1 MKKSVFEALLKQTC
15 VCVFLHVLHIKEIKL
30 NFTFKVRTFV
40 GGEDILSGPHIF
52 KVVFE
57 EFRLGGLGSCWVHA
71 IYESPH
77 KVLKVTFCDP
87 KARRMSCDLTPLSQ
101 SDLERSW

>member
-1 MKKSVFEALLKQTC
+1 MKKSVFEDLLKKKP
-15 VCVFLHVLHIKEIKL
+15 VCVFLHVLHIKEKKF

-57 EFRLGGLGSCWVHA
+57 EFRLGGLSLCWVHA
-71 IYESPH
+71 NYKSPH
-77 KVLKVTFCDP
+77 KVLKVKFCDP
-87 KARRMSCDLTPLSQ
+87 KA
-101 SDLERSW
+101 